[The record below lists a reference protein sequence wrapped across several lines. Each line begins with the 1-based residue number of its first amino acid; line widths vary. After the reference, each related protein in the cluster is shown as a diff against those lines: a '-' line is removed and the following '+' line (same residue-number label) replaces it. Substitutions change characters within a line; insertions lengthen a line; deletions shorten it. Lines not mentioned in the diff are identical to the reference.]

1 VCLSAPTRPSKYEG
15 FSNAGKA
22 PNDSASVLADA
33 IRSACIKAALLA
45 YDDAGIRGLCHE
57 GRWECALAAIRHLDL
72 RGLTGLV
79 DEREPTK

>member
-1 VCLSAPTRPSKYEG
+1 MLA
-15 FSNAGKA
+15 KA

-33 IRSACIKAALLA
+33 IRSACIKEALLA

-57 GRWECALAAIRHLDL
+57 GRWECALDAIGHLDL

>member
-1 VCLSAPTRPSKYEG
+1 MP
-15 FSNAGKA
+15 GKA
-22 PNDSASVLADA
+22 PNDSTVVLIDA
-33 IRSACIKAALLA
+33 VRAECIKAALLA

>member
-1 VCLSAPTRPSKYEG
+1 MLA
-15 FSNAGKA
+15 KA
-22 PNDSASVLADA
+22 PNDSASALADA

-57 GRWECALAAIRHLDL
+57 GRWECALDAMGHLDL

-79 DEREPTK
+79 GEREPTK